1 MLKGDDRNMKRA
13 AFHPCTTYRT
23 RRASSLDNIQDS
35 RHFLFGEHTRRE
47 VRDRRHI
54 SPTDPRARSRP
65 SAARC
70 VAIRRLVEQQV
81 IQPLLFD
88 RQNLAEIT
96 SPDYPGERLVACFNP
111 LLVVRPGGSRQAE
124 ERRRKREALLAATEK
139 ELARLAA
146 EVARRKRQ
154 PLTAAAIA
162 LKAGRRVHHFKMA
175 KHFEL
180 HVADGVFT
188 YARRTSASSV
198 EPNEQIDK

>member
-1 MLKGDDRNMKRA
+1 M
-13 AFHPCTTYRT
+13 
-23 RRASSLDNIQDS
+23 
-35 RHFLFGEHTRRE
+35 
-47 VRDRRHI
+47 
-54 SPTDPRARSRP
+54 
-65 SAARC
+65 
-70 VAIRRLVEQQV
+70 AIRRLVEQQV

-146 EVARRKRQ
+146 EVARRKHQ

-162 LKAGRRVHHFKMA
+162 AQGGQAGPSFQ
-175 KHFEL
+175 
-180 HVADGVFT
+180 DGQ
-188 YARRTSASSV
+188 AL
-198 EPNEQIDK
+198 